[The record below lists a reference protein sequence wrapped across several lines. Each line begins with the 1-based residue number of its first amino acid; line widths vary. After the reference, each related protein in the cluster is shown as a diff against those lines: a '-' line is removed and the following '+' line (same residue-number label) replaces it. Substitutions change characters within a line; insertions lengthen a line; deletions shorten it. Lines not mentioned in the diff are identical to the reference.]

1 MDSVADRVGES
12 GKVVKKSVVVS
23 QGETTSNETIKWW
36 VRRNNGLPEC
46 DTSKIDLTEITSMTT
61 ANKTRGK
68 CHIAFQTAERGL
80 CGHSLEEAIRNVN
93 RTHYDLGD
101 SISEEDLEFKGK
113 SKTDFALD
121 LICECSG
128 YCVPDYIKSGLKWLN
143 DQRVLE

>member
-1 MDSVADRVGES
+1 MPYRVP
-12 GKVVKKSVVVS
+12 
-23 QGETTSNETIKWW
+23 
-36 VRRNNGLPEC
+36 NGRKRIVWALV
-46 DTSKIDLTEITSMTT
+46 
-61 ANKTRGK
+61 G
-68 CHIAFQTAERGL
+68 
-80 CGHSLEEAIRNVN
+80 EAIRNVN